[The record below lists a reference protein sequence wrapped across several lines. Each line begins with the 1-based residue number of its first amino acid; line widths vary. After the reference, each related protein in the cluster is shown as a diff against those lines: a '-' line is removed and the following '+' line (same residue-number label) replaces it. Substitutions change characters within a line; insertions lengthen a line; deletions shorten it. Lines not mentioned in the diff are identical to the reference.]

1 MCEVWFQRV
10 ERYHQNDLCGWRRHG
25 AGRGGSSWAVWGGA
39 HPLNFAALESRMKT
53 LCLSS
58 ASGSTFSTEL
68 KVGRVGAGWAGRSAE
83 ARAVAAGRAEAVECS
98 GRTNVSK
105 ISPAVLARVCAAA
118 ADPQLLYC
126 GRMGPAV
133 PVLA

>member
-1 MCEVWFQRV
+1 LSVAIRTIYVAGEVVVGGLVR
-10 ERYHQNDLCGWRRHG
+10 G
-25 AGRGGSSWAVWGGA
+25 APSQ
-39 HPLNFAALESRMKT
+39 SRCAGISHKNIMS
-53 LCLSS
+53 LICFRL
-58 ASGSTFSTEL
+58 STEL